1 MAQED
6 QTATKTELRLWNV
19 VIAACMALGGWWL
32 QNQYDTTL
40 RIAEQLADYQR
51 FVDQQYV
58 EKEFLQNINGNVERR
73 LDRIEQKIDALK
85 PTTHLTPTP
94 GR

>member
-1 MAQED
+1 MADEQV
-6 QTATKTELRLWNV
+6 ASKTELRLWNI

-40 RIAEQLADYQR
+40 RIAEELTDFQR
-51 FVDQQYV
+51 YVDTQYV
-58 EKEFLQNINGNVERR
+58 EKEFLSSINGNMERR
-73 LDRIEQKIDALK
+73 LDRIEGKIDALK
-85 PTTHLTPTP
+85 PIDLMPTP

>member
-1 MAQED
+1 MAQDD
-6 QTATKTELRLWNV
+6 QTASKTELRLWNM

-40 RIAEQLADYQR
+40 RIAEQLTEYQR
-51 FVDQQYV
+51 FVDSQYV
-58 EKEFLQNINGNVERR
+58 EKEFLDNISGNVERR

-85 PTTHLTPTP
+85 PQHLEP